1 MDAKQIFE
9 IVKRIFLTGA
19 SSGIG
24 LAIAKLLVAE
34 GHEVWGTSR
43 NLERIPKMPQ
53 WHAVRLDLADPL
65 SVEAAFNTALTDA
78 GYFDVLINNAG
89 AGHFDPAE
97 LVPME
102 TIASQFQILVFGQIQ
117 LMQLAL
123 RHMQAR
129 GEGLI
134 INVTSL
140 ASRLPVPFMAAY
152 NAAKA
157 AMASFTMSI
166 QLELGNSRV
175 QVVDLQPADIRT
187 EFNQGVIKSTE
198 GNPRYDTKIAKT
210 WEITERNMKNAPT
223 PDLVAQECSQISQ
236 LCSAAATYNSWRCI
250 SIKICASD
258 FQISSATPSV
268 VGIEE
273 VLPDMTA
280 ISEAVILMAGE
291 GSRLRGSDNT
301 FLKPFVPLLGRPLI
315 SYALDALIR
324 AGIKTVDFV
333 VGYES
338 ERMIEQVKAIP
349 SFRPQRVLHR
359 KPRLAKT
366 KWHFAACRRWPRQH
380 TLSSHDER
388 PSFRRCCGR
397 SLA

>member
-1 MDAKQIFE
+1 MVAPKALGQTGM
-9 IVKRIFLTGA
+9 KRVFITGA

-24 LAIAKLLVAE
+24 LAMAKLLVAE

-65 SVEAAFNTALTDA
+65 SVEAAFNAALTDA

-97 LVPME
+97 LVPLE

-123 RHMQAR
+123 RHMHAR

-175 QVVDLQPADIRT
+175 HVVDLQPADVRT
-187 EFNQGVIKSTE
+187 EFNQGVIKSTNA
-198 GNPRYDTKIAKT
+198 NPRYDTKIART
-210 WEITERNMKNAPT
+210 WEVAEHNMKNAPP
-223 PDLVAQECSQISQ
+223 PDLVAQHVLRLIN
-236 LCSAAATYNSWRCI
+236 AAQPPPRITVGDVFQS
-250 SIKICASD
+250 KIAPLI
-258 FQISSATPSV
+258 FRF
-268 VGIEE
+268 
-273 VLPDMTA
+273 LPQ
-280 ISEAVILMAGE
+280 
-291 GSRLRGSDNT
+291 RLRLWG
-301 FLKPFVPLLGRPLI
+301 LKRYYQI
-315 SYALDALIR
+315 
-324 AGIKTVDFV
+324 
-333 VGYES
+333 
-338 ERMIEQVKAIP
+338 
-349 SFRPQRVLHR
+349 
-359 KPRLAKT
+359 
-366 KWHFAACRRWPRQH
+366 
-380 TLSSHDER
+380 
-388 PSFRRCCGR
+388 
-397 SLA
+397 